1 MRRFVTLV
9 CGAVVAA
16 FCPAKEVRAEL
27 DYPPAPCTVLSGH
40 PCHPAFCSVFQRGPC
55 FPQYDPP
62 IGQTLWR
69 TVAASEQTAKDKPVA
84 DRSDEAQLVNSI
96 HDMFAALRVCWLPP
110 PKDKA
115 RSGMEYTVFF
125 AFNCNGELIAPARV
139 TYATHGVPIEVRNV
153 YRDAV
158 EATLKRCTPMHFST
172 GMAGAIAGRP
182 IAVRFFDDRIMIDY
196 SKKGDDPSK

>member
-1 MRRFVTLV
+1 M
-9 CGAVVAA
+9 
-16 FCPAKEVRAEL
+16 
-27 DYPPAPCTVLSGH
+27 
-40 PCHPAFCSVFQRGPC
+40 
-55 FPQYDPP
+55 
-62 IGQTLWR
+62 
-69 TVAASEQTAKDKPVA
+69 
-84 DRSDEAQLVNSI
+84 
-96 HDMFAALRVCWLPP
+96 
-110 PKDKA
+110 
-115 RSGMEYTVFF
+115 
-125 AFNCNGELIAPARV
+125 